1 MNDYLLSMV
10 KFFLLVIFENSFYGI
25 VKLNISGKIVIYY
38 YNILCYKIME
48 FLELLYDKIYGR
60 ICVNVFNKIKD
71 MFFEELGIDELW
83 ICYLNDFFV
92 FVNVIGVKC
101 LVESVYFFIFGLS

>member
-1 MNDYLLSMV
+1 MV

-83 ICYLNDFFV
+83 ICCLNDFFV

-101 LVESVYFFIFGLS
+101 LEV